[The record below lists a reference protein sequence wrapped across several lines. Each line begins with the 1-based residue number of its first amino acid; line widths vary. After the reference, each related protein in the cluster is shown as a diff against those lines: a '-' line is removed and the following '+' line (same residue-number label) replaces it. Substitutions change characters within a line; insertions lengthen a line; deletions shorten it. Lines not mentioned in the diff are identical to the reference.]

1 MKKFLLIISII
12 SVAAI
17 SCADKSS
24 TEGKPVST
32 IAPSADSAVKT
43 GTPIAQWDGKNNI
56 SASLSGAVAAQAG
69 ETTAPTYS
77 LLDRLYTTTWY
88 QSEDDYDDGVVE
100 NETTFIFF
108 DNDSK
113 IREVEYENGIQDDPA
128 EYSAVSESA
137 PVGTTAMQG
146 VENSTWNA
154 MVVKTTELGERDTD
168 WSLLYLKERDV
179 LYVIELD
186 NANNATTAKAE
197 GELIV
202 KSIES
207 GTAGTVYNDDKFI
220 LSVVK

>member
-1 MKKFLLIISII
+1 MI
-12 SVAAI
+12 
-17 SCADKSS
+17 
-24 TEGKPVST
+24 
-32 IAPSADSAVKT
+32 
-43 GTPIAQWDGKNNI
+43 
-56 SASLSGAVAAQAG
+56 
-69 ETTAPTYS
+69 
-77 LLDRLYTTTWY
+77 
-88 QSEDDYDDGVVE
+88 
-100 NETTFIFF
+100 F

-186 NANNATTAKAE
+186 NANNATTAKEA

-202 KSIES
+202 KSIE
-207 GTAGTVYNDDKFI
+207 GGNTTIYNDDKFI

>member
-1 MKKFLLIISII
+1 MKKFLLILSII

-24 TEGKPVST
+24 TSGKPVST
-32 IAPSADSAVKT
+32 IAPSANSDVKE

-128 EYSAVSESA
+128 EYSAVSDKA
-137 PVGTTAMQG
+137 PVPTAAMQG

>member
-1 MKKFLLIISII
+1 MKKFLLILSII

-24 TEGKPVST
+24 TSGKPVSS

-56 SASLSGAVAAQAG
+56 SASLSGAVAAP
-69 ETTAPTYS
+69 TANENSPTYS

-100 NETTFIFF
+100 NETTFLFF

-186 NANNATTAKAE
+186 NANNATTAKEA

-202 KSIES
+202 KSIE
-207 GTAGTVYNDDKFI
+207 GGNTTIYNDDKFI

>member
-1 MKKFLLIISII
+1 MKKFLLILSII

-32 IAPSADSAVKT
+32 IAPSANSGVKE

-56 SASLSGAVAAQAG
+56 SASLSSAVAAQAD
-69 ETTAPTYS
+69 ETTAPTYD
-77 LLDRLYTTTWY
+77 LLSRLYTTTWY

-100 NETTFIFF
+100 NETTFLFF
-108 DNDSK
+108 DKDSK

-128 EYSAVSESA
+128 EYSAVSDKA
-137 PVGTTAMQG
+137 PVPTAEMQG

-168 WSLLYLKERDV
+168 WSLLYLKDRDV

-186 NANNATTAKAE
+186 NVNNSGDAVTAAE
-197 GELIV
+197 KIV
-202 KSIES
+202 NSIE
-207 GTAGTVYNDDKFI
+207 AGAVYNDDKFI

>member
-1 MKKFLLIISII
+1 MKKFLLILSII

-128 EYSAVSESA
+128 EYSAVSDKA

-186 NANNATTAKAE
+186 NANNATTAKAAA
-197 GELIV
+197 ELIV

>member
-24 TEGKPVST
+24 TSGKPVST
-32 IAPSADSAVKT
+32 IAPSANSTVEE

-128 EYSAVSESA
+128 EYSAVSDSQA
-137 PVGTTAMQG
+137 IATTAMAG

-154 MVVKTTELGERDTD
+154 MVVKTQELGERDRE
-168 WSLLYLKERDV
+168 WELLYLKERDV
-179 LYVIELD
+179 LYVIELNSNTKE
-186 NANNATTAKAE
+186 NAVIEANKIVAEIQANTT
-197 GELIV
+197 GI
-202 KSIES
+202 
-207 GTAGTVYNDDKFI
+207 TRYNDDKFI

>member
-1 MKKFLLIISII
+1 MKKFLLILSII

-32 IAPSADSAVKT
+32 IAPSANSGVKE

-56 SASLSGAVAAQAG
+56 SASLSGAVAAQAD
-69 ETTAPTYS
+69 ETTDPTYD
-77 LLDRLYTTTWY
+77 LLSRLYTTTWY
-88 QSEDDYDDGVVE
+88 QSEDDY

-186 NANNATTAKAE
+186 NANNATTAKEA

-202 KSIES
+202 KSIE
-207 GTAGTVYNDDKFI
+207 GGNTTIYNDDKFI

>member
-1 MKKFLLIISII
+1 MKKFLLILSII

-24 TEGKPVST
+24 TSGKPVST
-32 IAPSADSAVKT
+32 IAPSANSDVKE

-128 EYSAVSESA
+128 EYSAVSESS
-137 PVGTTAMQG
+137 PVGTTAMAG

-168 WSLLYLKERDV
+168 WSLLYLKDRDV

-186 NANNATTAKAE
+186 NANNLDSAKKVATT
-197 GELIV
+197 IV
-202 KSIES
+202 NSIETN
-207 GTAGTVYNDDKFI
+207 TAGTVYNDDKFI